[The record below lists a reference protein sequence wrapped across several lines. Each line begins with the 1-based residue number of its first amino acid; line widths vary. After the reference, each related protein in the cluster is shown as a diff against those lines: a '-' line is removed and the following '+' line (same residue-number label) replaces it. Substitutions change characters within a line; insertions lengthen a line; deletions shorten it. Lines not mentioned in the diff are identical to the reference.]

1 MNVKK
6 IKLAD
11 IDPRTEGRI
20 RPINEGYAG
29 ILAESFKERGQDT
42 AIEVRYGSGEEGAP
56 KYILVA
62 GGHRFRAVELAE
74 WTDINASISKLN
86 AYASVQREGHQISVP
101 RFDALIEAVY
111 RAELDRL
118 ADAAPVLAAQH
129 PPVEALRAWMRL
141 FVDYIAVKLVI
152 TPALNGLT
160 GGTGALY
167 AQSGTVLQGA
177 IDGLVAAAVAN
188 GDISAD
194 IEPVDLLRALA
205 GVSNYAAGPGWETS
219 AKRLVDIL
227 IAGSWVSAS

>member
-1 MNVKK
+1 MTQHSDTPQQLSLLDWVPPNPVVRF
-6 IKLAD
+6 
-11 IDPRTEGRI
+11 DPNLIRANQFTSRLSRVISVSPETCGR
-20 RPINEGYAG
+20 
-29 ILAESFKERGQDT
+29 S
-42 AIEVRYGSGEEGAP
+42 
-56 KYILVA
+56 
-62 GGHRFRAVELAE
+62 
-74 WTDINASISKLN
+74 
-86 AYASVQREGHQISVP
+86 REQISVP

-129 PPVEALRAWMRL
+129 PPVEVLRAWMRL

-152 TPALNGLT
+152 APALNGPA
-160 GGTGALY
+160 GGTGTLY
-167 AQSGTVLQGA
+167 AQSGTVLQSA
-177 IDGLVAAAVAN
+177 IDGLVAAAVAS

>member
-1 MNVKK
+1 MTDEKK
-6 IKLAD
+6 PRRRPRSDGQRNRENLLKVAKAAFTAGEVD
-11 IDPRTEGRI
+11 IPLDEIARR
-20 RPINEGYAG
+20 AG
-29 ILAESFKERGQDT
+29 VGIGTLYRHFPNR
-42 AIEVRYGSGEEGAP
+42 
-56 KYILVA
+56 
-62 GGHRFRAVELAE
+62 
-74 WTDINASISKLN
+74 
-86 AYASVQREGHQISVP
+86 
-101 RFDALIEAVY
+101 DALIEAVY

-141 FVDYIAVKLVI
+141 FVDYIAAKLVI
-152 TPALNGLT
+152 APALNGLA

-167 AQSGTVLQGA
+167 AQSGTVLQSA
-177 IDGLVAAAVAN
+177 IEGLVAAAVAS

-227 IAGSWVSAS
+227 IAGSRALAS

>member
-1 MNVKK
+1 MTDEKKPRRRPRSDGQRNRENLLNVAK
-6 IKLAD
+6 AAFTAGEVD
-11 IDPRTEGRI
+11 IPLDEIARR
-20 RPINEGYAG
+20 AG
-29 ILAESFKERGQDT
+29 VGIGTLYRHFPNR
-42 AIEVRYGSGEEGAP
+42 
-56 KYILVA
+56 
-62 GGHRFRAVELAE
+62 
-74 WTDINASISKLN
+74 
-86 AYASVQREGHQISVP
+86 
-101 RFDALIEAVY
+101 DALIEAVY

-141 FVDYIAVKLVI
+141 FVDYIAAKLVI
-152 TPALNGLT
+152 APALNGLA

-177 IDGLVAAAVAN
+177 IDGLVAAAVAS
-188 GDISAD
+188 GDISTD

-227 IAGSWVSAS
+227 IAGSRTSAS